1 MDNYLNR
8 RFIRLLITIILP
20 VTIVLFKPI
29 GLSFNQSIVLGS
41 LLLTII
47 WWATGIVYK
56 DIASIFLILMFI
68 IFGETPFV
76 EIFFFPLS
84 ENFILVISSFLLSQG
99 IVNSQAADKFSTFVL
114 SKYCKNSIE
123 LVIMSFILSTI
134 LIFIIPQPFPRVILL
149 ASIYLNLLKNT
160 KIEDEERSIIIFS
173 IFVSSTVTSL
183 MLLNGDIIINYSA
196 LKFGEITMTYFE
208 WAKKMTLPTL
218 LTTIIIAFVFINI
231 FKKNLKTALYPTDV
245 EKKLTYEKS
254 EIRAII
260 ITFLVGIL
268 WLTES
273 IHNISAANVALVGVI
288 LMFLTRIIGLKDIKV
303 VSLSLLI
310 FLTAEFSI
318 GKVLIGSGIASKIS
332 SNLVGLLPAT
342 NSCMYLPY
350 IVCLIMVLHLMM
362 GSLVTALSV
371 LIPTLITL
379 TSGHLNSEFIV
390 LLTVVSVGFHFIMP
404 FHHVTIMIGY
414 GNKYYENKHTVKM
427 GIALTIITFLCT
439 FFLYIPWWK
448 IIGLQ

>member
-1 MDNYLNR
+1 MENNITR
-8 RFIRLLITIILP
+8 RCLKFLITIIVP
-20 VTIVLFKPI
+20 AIIVIFKPM
-29 GLSFNQSIVLGS
+29 GLSFNQSVVLGS

-47 WWATGIVYK
+47 WWATGIIYK

-68 IFGETPFV
+68 LFGKTPF
-76 EIFFFPLS
+76 EDIFFFPLS

-99 IVNSQAADKFSTFVL
+99 IVNSQAADKFSKFVL
-114 SKYCKNSIE
+114 SKYCQNSIE
-123 LVIMSFILSTI
+123 LVIMSFVLSII

-149 ASIYLNLLKNT
+149 ASIYLNLLKDT
-160 KIEDEERSIIIFS
+160 KIKEEEKSVIIFS
-173 IFVSSTVTSL
+173 IFVASTVTSL

-218 LTTIIIAFVFINI
+218 LTTIIIAFVFINL
-231 FKKNLKTALYPTDV
+231 FKKNLKTTFYPIDMD
-245 EKKLTYEKS
+245 KKLTFQKS
-254 EIRAII
+254 EIKAII

-273 IHNISAANVALVGVI
+273 MHNISTANVALVGVF
-288 LMFLTRIIGLKDIKV
+288 LMFLTRIISLKDIKTIN
-303 VSLSLLI
+303 LSLLI

-318 GKVLIGSGIASKIS
+318 GKVLIGSGVASKIS
-332 SNLVGLLPAT
+332 SHFAGFLPMAD
-342 NSCMYLPY
+342 SYMYLPY
-350 IVCLIMVLHLMM
+350 IVCLIMVLHLIM

-371 LIPTLITL
+371 LIPTLISL
-379 TSGHLNSEFIV
+379 TSGYLDSEFIV

-414 GNKYYENKHTVKM
+414 GNKYYENKHTVKI
-427 GIALTIITFLCT
+427 GIALTLITFLST
-439 FFLYIPWWK
+439 FLLYIPWWK
-448 IIGLQ
+448 IIGLT

>member
-1 MDNYLNR
+1 
-8 RFIRLLITIILP
+8 
-20 VTIVLFKPI
+20 
-29 GLSFNQSIVLGS
+29 
-41 LLLTII
+41 
-47 WWATGIVYK
+47 
-56 DIASIFLILMFI
+56 
-68 IFGETPFV
+68 
-76 EIFFFPLS
+76 
-84 ENFILVISSFLLSQG
+84 
-99 IVNSQAADKFSTFVL
+99 
-114 SKYCKNSIE
+114 
-123 LVIMSFILSTI
+123 
-134 LIFIIPQPFPRVILL
+134 
-149 ASIYLNLLKNT
+149 
-160 KIEDEERSIIIFS
+160 
-173 IFVSSTVTSL
+173 